1 MRQSRARRE
10 RRERL
15 KQYEQELYFWEI
27 SKPAWWRI
35 FARMK
40 WKASKPKYV
49 RR

>member
-15 KQYEQELYFWEI
+15 LMYECQLRAWEDN
-27 SKPAWWRI
+27 KPAWWRI